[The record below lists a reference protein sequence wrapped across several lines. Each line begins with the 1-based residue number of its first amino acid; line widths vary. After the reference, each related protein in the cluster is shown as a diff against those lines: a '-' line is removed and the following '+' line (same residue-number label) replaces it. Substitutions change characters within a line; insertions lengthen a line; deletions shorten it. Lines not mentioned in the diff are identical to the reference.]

1 MSFYKWD
8 GLGTS
13 EFIGLANFKEV
24 LFADRVFWIAFF
36 NNLKWAAMF
45 MTVPIAM
52 GLVVGF
58 LLTTAGR
65 FRIFYMGLFFVPVIL
80 SRVVVARLWA
90 WLMNPFYG
98 VNKVFKGLGL
108 DSFTQSWLGNPKIAL
123 YSVAFVDNWAWWGF
137 VMVIFMAA
145 YQQIDPTYYEAAALD
160 GASRYRTFI
169 HITIPLIRPT
179 LWFILLLTAMWSF
192 KAFDFIYILTQ
203 GGPGNATELLTTWL
217 YKEGILN
224 FRAGYASALAVILL
238 LISGG
243 IILGFFRLQRE

>member
-1 MSFYKWD
+1 
-8 GLGTS
+8 
-13 EFIGLANFKEV
+13 
-24 LFADRVFWIAFF
+24 
-36 NNLKWAAMF
+36 
-45 MTVPIAM
+45 
-52 GLVVGF
+52 
-58 LLTTAGR
+58 
-65 FRIFYMGLFFVPVIL
+65 
-80 SRVVVARLWA
+80 
-90 WLMNPFYG
+90 MNPFYG

-169 HITIPLIRPT
+169 HITLPLIRPT